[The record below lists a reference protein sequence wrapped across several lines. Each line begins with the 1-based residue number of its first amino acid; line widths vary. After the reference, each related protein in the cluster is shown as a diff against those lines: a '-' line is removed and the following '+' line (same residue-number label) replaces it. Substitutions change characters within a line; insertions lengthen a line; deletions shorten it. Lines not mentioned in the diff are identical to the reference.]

1 MLKKLLRTA
10 CLIMIIVLAFSAAAI
25 PDSLLALSS
34 NPDRIP
40 SIVLIRTPDGDIQHI
55 TYSQTLIDAIDEA
68 GVKVGELD
76 QLSLPDDTVLN
87 PGQRYDVTLSEFDQ
101 VSLTWSGYSLS
112 TSVKFDTMESLLS
125 RSGYS
130 ELDLSDG
137 SRIESVQNLD
147 SWTDNIALNYVNVD
161 KNVTRKYEVIPHT
174 TITQDDPD
182 LYIGVNKVKVEGQ
195 DGQRALIFEDTYENG
210 IFVGS
215 VQTGTEV
222 IVEPVQ
228 EVILK
233 GIKPKYTYT
242 LFNKSTLTGSVMN
255 SLSKIQDYLKPQGS
269 KSYSSYTDN
278 GDGTITVDGQ
288 VFQYTSA
295 KSHPIT
301 MYDGLE
307 VCINKGCHSPAKNHN
322 TYSGLP
328 AQRGI
333 VASYGVVQNGR
344 IVGSVVP
351 MGTILFIE
359 GYGLGVVGDVNGAIN
374 NQGLIDL
381 GYGPGETLNGTA
393 TIGRSSAQVYVL
405 QLP

>member
-1 MLKKLLRTA
+1 MLKKLLRIA
-10 CLIMIIVLAFSAAAI
+10 SLIMIVALAFSAAAI

-40 SIVLIRTPDGDIQHI
+40 SIVLIRSAEGDIRHI
-55 TYSQTLIDAIDEA
+55 TYSKTLIDAIDEA
-68 GVKVGELD
+68 GIKVGELD
-76 QLSLPDDTVLN
+76 QLSLPDDTALN
-87 PGQRYDVTLSEFDQ
+87 PGQLYDVSLSEFDQ

-130 ELDLSDG
+130 DLDLSDG
-137 SRIESVQNLD
+137 SRIESVQKTD
-147 SWTDNIALNYVNVD
+147 SWTDNIAINYVNVD
-161 KNVTRKYEVIPHT
+161 KDITRQYETVPYT
-174 TITQDDPD
+174 SITQNDPD
-182 LYIGVNKVKVEGQ
+182 LYVGVKKVKIEGQ
-195 DGQRALIFEDTYENG
+195 DGQRALIFENTYENG
-210 IFVGS
+210 IFVSS

-242 LFNKSTLTGSVMN
+242 LFNKSTMTGSVMN

-269 KSYSSYTDN
+269 KSYSSYADN

-288 VFQYTSA
+288 IFQYTSV

-307 VCINKGCHSPAKNHN
+307 VCIHKGDHQPAKNHN
-322 TYSGLP
+322 TFSGLP

-351 MGTILFIE
+351 MGTIVFVV
-359 GYGLGVVGDVNGAIN
+359 GYGLGVVGDVNGAVN
-374 NQGLIDL
+374 NQDLIDL
-381 GYGPGETLNGTA
+381 GYGPGETINGTA
-393 TIGRSSAQVYVL
+393 NFGRSSAQVYIL